1 MDYKSLRVKDLLETF
16 KSRGLKGWSRLR
28 KSDLIFLIEEN
39 NNLKK
44 ENVFGR
50 PDKLQTKVFLEQRK
64 KRKCD
69 EENFH
74 KQLRRQQMISDNL
87 FQKQRERDELQEW
100 CNLQEQLF
108 KEEHKFKKCLME
120 AGFFGR

>member
-1 MDYKSLRVKDLLETF
+1 MDYKSLRVKDLREIL

-50 PDKLQTKVFLEQRK
+50 PDKSQTKVFLEQCK
-64 KRKCD
+64 K
-69 EENFH
+69 
-74 KQLRRQQMISDNL
+74 
-87 FQKQRERDELQEW
+87 
-100 CNLQEQLF
+100 
-108 KEEHKFKKCLME
+108 
-120 AGFFGR
+120 